1 MMRNLLPLLLMTLFL
16 ACNGGSKTESQE
28 TTEATQQ
35 QPSAPETP
43 AVATKTYP
51 PVPKDTMQMLAEKC
65 DFIDVVFYYESFS
78 LSQQKKNDILG
89 SLGHIAPEPAP
100 VPENCKPI
108 GRIFYQVQ
116 GVNRMEADLFFTKG
130 CTFLLFY
137 ENNQPTYANNLT
149 QDGISFYSNV
159 FSQVKGGG

>member
-1 MMRNLLPLLLMTLFL
+1 MRNLLPLLLLIVFFMS
-16 ACNGGSKTESQE
+16 CNSGSQTETQE
-28 TTEATQQ
+28 TTETTE
-35 QPSAPETP
+35 QPTTPETP

-51 PVPKDTMQMLAEKC
+51 PVPKDTMLMLAEKC

-89 SLGHIAPEPAP
+89 SLGHISNEPAP

-116 GVNRMEADLFFTKG
+116 GVNRMEADLFFTQG

-137 ENNQPTYANNLT
+137 KNNEPTYANNLT